1 MGNLCVMC
9 ILCGMGILPVSNTPD
24 SRLPTPDSR
33 LPTPDPSTLTLVRSS
48 RMTDEAGKSYRDD

>member
-1 MGNLCVMC
+1 MCVMC